1 MIENQ
6 LIDSA
11 KDRAAIT
18 LEELDHQLSEQTNRA
33 MYVLAIVAAISL
45 PLSLLTGL
53 LGINVG
59 GIPGANNPWAFI
71 IVTILLLAIAAV
83 LVWLFKHIRWLLIL
97 HAPPG
102 SGKLIKLQF
111 KITLKLIDMAKEIKP
126 VDSSGAD
133 KTLVALFLKMSPEER
148 LQAND
153 NAVRT
158 ILELRNAYQQQKR
171 EKSRPERDT

>member
-1 MIENQ
+1 M
-6 LIDSA
+6 
-11 KDRAAIT
+11 
-18 LEELDHQLSEQTNRA
+18 
-33 MYVLAIVAAISL
+33 
-45 PLSLLTGL
+45 P
-53 LGINVG
+53 
-59 GIPGANNPWAFI
+59 
-71 IVTILLLAIAAV
+71 
-83 LVWLFKHIRWLLIL
+83 
-97 HAPPG
+97 PPG

-158 ILELRNAYQQQKR
+158 ILELRNA
-171 EKSRPERDT
+171 